1 MSLVPDYSSDS
12 DDSEDSSDVKQEV
25 IKTEVKDES
34 EQPVPN
40 LKLPVPNFGGSKQ
53 GNVDVKA
60 SVFTNPFIEAEN
72 AKEAILQKH
81 VKMVNTKDAVVI
93 NGKKICWNYRKGRCR
108 FGHNCKYAHDS
119 DIQKTNE
126 QLEAEKQSAR
136 AQSVICQRSATGQ
149 NYLNNS
155 LPQPTEQ
162 DIMKI
167 TEEVAAEQKKKRKR
181 PGLTQGLVPGKKVMK
196 QIQIIHISII

>member
-196 QIQIIHISII
+196 QYLNHKT